1 MDLTVMHCESA
12 PIISERPMFRSDYN
26 RVGEAIRFIDAH
38 VEAQPSLAE
47 VANHLGLS
55 PFHFQRLFHRWA
67 GLTPKDFLQFLTLVR
82 AKRHLAA
89 STSLL
94 ETSFQVG
101 LSGPGRLH
109 DLFLSV
115 EAMTPGEFKRGGEG
129 LEIAWA
135 VHPTPF
141 GEALF
146 ACTARGLCGLSF
158 IEENSSPLEELRLRW
173 PAARLREASQLTAPV
188 AAEVDRRMRGLTQR
202 PLHLVLKGTPFQIQ
216 VWSALLR
223 IREGE
228 TASYSRIAA
237 LAGSPSAVRAVGTA
251 LGANPIGY
259 LIPCH
264 RVIRNTGAIGDYR
277 WGEQRKTMLLAV
289 EAARRAGAS
298 AEAVSPEGRA

>member
-1 MDLTVMHCESA
+1 MNVTVMRCDDA

-38 VEAQPSLAE
+38 VEGQPSLAE

-115 EAMTPGEFKRGGEG
+115 EAMTPGDFKRGGEG

-141 GEALF
+141 SEALF
-146 ACTARGLCGLSF
+146 ACTTRGLCGLSF
-158 IEENSSPLEELRLRW
+158 VEENGSPLDELRLRW
-173 PAARLREASQLTAPV
+173 PAAPLREAAQLT
-188 AAEVDRRMRGLTQR
+188 
-202 PLHLVLKGTPFQIQ
+202 
-216 VWSALLR
+216 
-223 IREGE
+223 
-228 TASYSRIAA
+228 
-237 LAGSPSAVRAVGTA
+237 
-251 LGANPIGY
+251 
-259 LIPCH
+259 
-264 RVIRNTGAIGDYR
+264 
-277 WGEQRKTMLLAV
+277 
-289 EAARRAGAS
+289 
-298 AEAVSPEGRA
+298 

>member
-1 MDLTVMHCESA
+1 MDLTVMHCDGA
-12 PIISERPMFRSDYN
+12 PIISERPMFGSDYH

-38 VEAQPSLAE
+38 LEDQPNLAE
-47 VANHLGLS
+47 VAGHLGLS
-55 PFHFQRLFHRWA
+55 PFHFQRLFRRWA
-67 GLTPKDFLQFLTLVR
+67 GITPKDFLQFLTLVR
-82 AKRHLAA
+82 ARRHLTA
-89 STSLL
+89 SASVL

-109 DLFLSV
+109 DLFMSV
-115 EAMTPGEFKRGGEG
+115 EAMTPGEFKRGAEG

-141 GEALF
+141 GDALF
-146 ACTARGLCGLSF
+146 ACTPRGLCGLSF
-158 IEENSSPLEELRLRW
+158 IEEDGSPLEELRLRW
-173 PAARLREASQLTAPV
+173 PAACLREAAQLTAPI
-188 AAEVDRRMRGLTQR
+188 AAEVGRRMRGLATS

-216 VWSALLR
+216 VWSALLQLP
-223 IREGE
+223 EGE

-251 LGANPIGY
+251 LAANPIGY

-264 RVIRNTGAIGDYR
+264 RVIRNTGAIGEYR
-277 WGEQRKTMLLAV
+277 WGTQRKRILLAV

-298 AEAVSPEGRA
+298 AEAISQEGRV

>member
-1 MDLTVMHCESA
+1 MNVTVMRCDDA
-12 PIISERPMFRSDYN
+12 PIISERPMFGSDYH

-38 VEAQPSLAE
+38 VEDQPSLAE
-47 VANHLGLS
+47 VADHLGLS
-55 PFHFQRLFHRWA
+55 PFHFQRLFRRWA
-67 GLTPKDFLQFLTLVR
+67 GITPKDFLQFLTLVR

-89 STSLL
+89 SVSLL
-94 ETSFQVG
+94 ETSLQVG

-115 EAMTPGEFKRGGEG
+115 EAMTPGEFKRGAEG
-129 LEIAWA
+129 LEIVWG

-141 GEALF
+141 GDALF
-146 ACTARGLCGLSF
+146 ACTPRGLCGLSF
-158 IEENSSPLEELRLRW
+158 IEENGLPLEELRLRW
-173 PAARLREASQLTAPV
+173 PASRLREAAQLTAPN
-188 AAEVDRRMRGLTQR
+188 AAEVGSRMRGLATS

-216 VWSALLR
+216 VWSALLE
-223 IREGE
+223 IPEGE

-264 RVIRNTGAIGDYR
+264 RIIRSTGAVGDYR
-277 WGEQRKTMLLAV
+277 WGARRKTMLLAV
-289 EAARRAGAS
+289 EAARRAGVS
-298 AEAVSPEGRA
+298 AEPISSEGRV